1 MKGFLKL
8 LFVVVCG
15 CALAICLLGVVLVG
29 VLHLEPNH
37 VLQKMNL
44 NKALYLLL
52 LVILAECCFFA
63 NDLLAYISQR
73 FDKRLWF
80 DFSEIK
86 FRYDLDNYN
95 RAIPLGSKLSQLY
108 PITVAIVLAGL
119 AVLVAK

>member
-8 LFVVVCG
+8 VFIAMCG
-15 CALAICLLGVVLVG
+15 CVLTACLLGVVLVG

>member
-73 FDKRLWF
+73 WSCHSSRKVMCAYFLTGDRNVSNL
-80 DFSEIK
+80 EL
-86 FRYDLDNYN
+86 R
-95 RAIPLGSKLSQLY
+95 
-108 PITVAIVLAGL
+108 
-119 AVLVAK
+119 